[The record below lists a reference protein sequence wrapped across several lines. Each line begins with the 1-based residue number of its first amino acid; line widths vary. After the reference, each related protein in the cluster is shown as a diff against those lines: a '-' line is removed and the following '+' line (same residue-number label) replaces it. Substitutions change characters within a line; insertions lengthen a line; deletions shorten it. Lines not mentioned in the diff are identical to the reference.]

1 MQKKEVQDLVKEA
14 VTRSERKTTELI
26 RNSANKS
33 KAMFENINKLKKKET
48 SKGDVHLYN
57 SEGKG
62 LGPEEEH
69 EELTRYWKTIYQRHP
84 NEIRRVWNS
93 HMREDY
99 EESLNSS
106 AHEEIQYPKHL
117 RELMDMALPSQQG
130 LSKMSP
136 AHISTDD
143 VVAAVAGM
151 KNRTS
156 PGPDRLK
163 PELYKALVETTEGLD
178 ALTRCIQHELDAEDK
193 PESWKK
199 SKTKMI
205 PKSTKPTAKDL
216 RPIALTNVSYKIF
229 MSILKGKV
237 EQHLKENDELL
248 EIQAGF
254 TSGGKIEDNL
264 FLLRY
269 CVEDSY
275 RRRMALYLTAIDYRK
290 AFDSID
296 RAEMIQALKSYKVDA
311 KLIEATAQIYQGDTT
326 NIKLNDRTEATI
338 DVTSGIRQGCN
349 GSTTSFKIITY
360 IIAKALM
367 STGLGFK
374 NENIYIPI
382 LLFADD
388 GLILTQTL
396 QETENL
402 VATLEDVSGK
412 FGLQINRDKSA
423 VMIYNSRE
431 QPEHIANIP
440 VIKQIKYLGVSVTNK
455 RKLFKEHT
463 SAMIQKAQ
471 RLANMTFGI
480 TQKSCNKLMIGKCYW
495 KCVALPSF
503 LHGASIL
510 SLTETEIKK
519 LQVCENGVFRQILG
533 APRYSPVCT
542 LRGEVGA
549 SLMKTRIMEGNLQ
562 FLRGTVQGKND
573 LTRKVAIEDLKMQKS
588 PWAKTIRGY
597 LESTG
602 LTIRDLERMTK
613 TSLKKCLKEWDNRQ
627 WLEELETKTSI
638 GIYRAGKLAI
648 KEDPIYDNTPASIVL
663 FQARSNTL
671 PLEARKRDDKE
682 CKLCGKD
689 EENQHHFL
697 LECEKLTEERLRLP
711 RLQRPHP
718 ENTNSVLR
726 DFLFNDDNGE
736 MEHNKEGLYRLWRLR
751 KRMMVTMSEGG
762 W

>member
-1 MQKKEVQDLVKEA
+1 
-14 VTRSERKTTELI
+14 
-26 RNSANKS
+26 
-33 KAMFENINKLKKKET
+33 
-48 SKGDVHLYN
+48 
-57 SEGKG
+57 
-62 LGPEEEH
+62 
-69 EELTRYWKTIYQRHP
+69 
-84 NEIRRVWNS
+84 
-93 HMREDY
+93 
-99 EESLNSS
+99 
-106 AHEEIQYPKHL
+106 
-117 RELMDMALPSQQG
+117 
-130 LSKMSP
+130 
-136 AHISTDD
+136 
-143 VVAAVAGM
+143 
-151 KNRTS
+151 
-156 PGPDRLK
+156 
-163 PELYKALVETTEGLD
+163 
-178 ALTRCIQHELDAEDK
+178 
-193 PESWKK
+193 
-199 SKTKMI
+199 
-205 PKSTKPTAKDL
+205 
-216 RPIALTNVSYKIF
+216 
-229 MSILKGKV
+229 
-237 EQHLKENDELL
+237 
-248 EIQAGF
+248 
-254 TSGGKIEDNL
+254 
-264 FLLRY
+264 
-269 CVEDSY
+269 
-275 RRRMALYLTAIDYRK
+275 
-290 AFDSID
+290 
-296 RAEMIQALKSYKVDA
+296 
-311 KLIEATAQIYQGDTT
+311 
-326 NIKLNDRTEATI
+326 
-338 DVTSGIRQGCN
+338 
-349 GSTTSFKIITY
+349 
-360 IIAKALM
+360 
-367 STGLGFK
+367 
-374 NENIYIPI
+374 
-382 LLFADD
+382 
-388 GLILTQTL
+388 
-396 QETENL
+396 
-402 VATLEDVSGK
+402 
-412 FGLQINRDKSA
+412 
-423 VMIYNSRE
+423 
-431 QPEHIANIP
+431 
-440 VIKQIKYLGVSVTNK
+440 
-455 RKLFKEHT
+455 
-463 SAMIQKAQ
+463 MIQKAQ

-573 LTRKVAIEDLKMQKS
+573 LTRKVALEDLKMQKS

-613 TSLKKCLKEWDNRQ
+613 PSLKKCLKEWDNRQ

-638 GIYRAGKLAI
+638 GIYRAGKPAI

-736 MEHNKEGLYRLWRLR
+736 MEYNKEGLYRLWRLR

-762 W
+762 WWTWTTWRWLFNLSVIFLSPPSFPTRHEFEGLPLQRSQPDRFISISISISIRRMKKCATKKCGINICHGIGLKGPTVKWWALMLNCWGCTWTFERILSMQHP